1 MPQNFHR
8 SSFCSSVRVEKLR
21 PAHGEVHGAFRSFFQ
36 IFSLFLNFWGSFFSA
51 ILTVWVKT
59 ELKLER
65 SPFYVFKSRVEYLA
79 QKELTFILRRRAR
92 LSVRRPMAQ
101 YSGSRTEEPPI
112 QCKGW
117 KKISSSV
124 FTHTNRWV
132 PAKWKYVRIQ
142 QDLSLLST
150 FFFLLSI
157 WWAFTAVHALGWVG
171 LVREDIVQHV
181 SF

>member
-1 MPQNFHR
+1 MGENRAQAGEK
-8 SSFCSSVRVEKLR
+8 SFLCLQIAGGISRTERVNVYFTA
-21 PAHGEVHGAFRSFFQ
+21 P
-36 IFSLFLNFWGSFFSA
+36 
-51 ILTVWVKT
+51 
-59 ELKLER
+59 
-65 SPFYVFKSRVEYLA
+65 
-79 QKELTFILRRRAR
+79 RAPIC
-92 LSVRRPMAQ
+92 PMAQ

-132 PAKWKYVRIQ
+132 PAKWNYVRIQ

-181 SF
+181 SFYFYKAFSVFCTGFDCVQR